1 MTDELGA
8 NEARTTPS
16 PDDADPRLLDPRVRP
31 WMEEHLAEMRR
42 SVAEHRFRS
51 QVLWTGLVAGL
62 AAHVAGYL
70 LRASAPNDLLGL
82 LADLLYTLGFAM
94 WTGVVVVL
102 MVEIISRE
110 SRNAR
115 SSVRSTRTRPRSATG
130 RMPPPGRNPTPA
142 GSAATQRTPGLT
154 GGQSPHPLATYR
166 SPDAARKRGGRLDG
180 GRLAGPKLTS
190 RSMSACAPALSGR

>member
-8 NEARTTPS
+8 NESGTTPS

-42 SVAEHRFRS
+42 SVSEHRFRS

-70 LRASAPNDLLGL
+70 LRASAPNDLVGL

-102 MVEIISRE
+102 MVEIIPRAKE
-110 SRNAR
+110 QQILRALDAYEAA
-115 SSVRSTRTRPRSATG
+115 VRSGAH
-130 RMPPPGRNPTPA
+130 MA
-142 GSAATQRTPGLT
+142 GRTPSNT
-154 GGQSPHPLATYR
+154 GEST
-166 SPDAARKRGGRLDG
+166 AR
-180 GRLAGPKLTS
+180 
-190 RSMSACAPALSGR
+190 

>member
-70 LRASAPNDLLGL
+70 LRASAPNELLGL

-102 MVEIISRE
+102 MVEIIPRVKE
-110 SRNAR
+110 RQIIRALDAYEAAVRNKANTAVGTQ
-115 SSVRSTRTRPRSATG
+115 SKAG
-130 RMPPPGRNPTPA
+130 RIG
-142 GSAATQRTPGLT
+142 GDAAYPGLT
-154 GGQSPHPLATYR
+154 GGQSPPPLATYR
-166 SPDAARKRGGRLDG
+166 SPDAARKRCGRLDG

-190 RSMSACAPALSGR
+190 RSMSDCAPALSGR